1 MQLNTLFQLSM
12 EEALGLGRQQVSKFI
27 DRASSRA
34 VPAGH
39 AWHPFDELVRKSE
52 LSDGGRL
59 GRIMLRDRHEM
70 IVIGDHTIA
79 VEEV

>member
-12 EEALGLGRQQVSKFI
+12 EEVLGVSRQQVQKFV
-27 DRASSRA
+27 DRASSRTA
-34 VPAGH
+34 PGSH
-39 AWHPFDELVRKSE
+39 AWRSAIPDVVVDF
-52 LSDGGRL
+52 SDGGRL
-59 GRIMLRDRHEM
+59 GRVMLRDRIET